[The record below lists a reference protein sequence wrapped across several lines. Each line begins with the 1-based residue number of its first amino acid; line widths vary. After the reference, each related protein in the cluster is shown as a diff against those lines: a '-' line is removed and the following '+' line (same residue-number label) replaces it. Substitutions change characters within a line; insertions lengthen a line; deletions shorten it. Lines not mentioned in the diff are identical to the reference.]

1 MLETIWFVLWGV
13 LWAFYFMLDGFD
25 LGIGTLLPFVAKNE
39 ADKRV
44 VYNTIGPFWDGNE
57 VWLITAGGVTFAAFP
72 ATYAVMFSSLYTPLM
87 FILFALILRGAALEL
102 RGKTASQ
109 TGRSLWDFCFVV
121 GSFVPA
127 LLFGVAFA
135 NIFKGIPIDGEGIFQ
150 GNLLTLLNSYG
161 LLGGLLFL
169 FLFLVHG
176 SLWLAAKSEGS
187 VHQRAGTIAQKLWP
201 VVLVVA
207 VLFLVFTA
215 FQTKLYENYLASPVL
230 FIIPLLCVC
239 SLFMVRVFIGKKS
252 YWKAWFASCATIAS
266 ATLFGVIGLY
276 PSLFPSSLNTAYS
289 MTIHNSAS
297 SPLSLKI
304 MLVVALIFVPIV
316 IIYQGWA
323 YNFFKGKVREV
334 DGGEEEVY

>member
-1 MLETIWFVLWGV
+1 M
-13 LWAFYFMLDGFD
+13 
-25 LGIGTLLPFVAKNE
+25 
-39 ADKRV
+39 
-44 VYNTIGPFWDGNE
+44 
-57 VWLITAGGVTFAAFP
+57 
-72 ATYAVMFSSLYTPLM
+72 
-87 FILFALILRGAALEL
+87 
-102 RGKTASQ
+102 
-109 TGRSLWDFCFVV
+109 
-121 GSFVPA
+121 
-127 LLFGVAFA
+127 
-135 NIFKGIPIDGEGIFQ
+135 
-150 GNLLTLLNSYG
+150 
-161 LLGGLLFL
+161 
-169 FLFLVHG
+169 
-176 SLWLAAKSEGS
+176 
-187 VHQRAGTIAQKLWP
+187 
-201 VVLVVA
+201 LVVA

-239 SLFMVRVFIGKKS
+239 ALFMVRVFIGKKS